1 MTQKSLPFASGFV
14 LSNRDFGSIVHFEKR
29 ALPNGLWWWS
39 DSFVDED
46 QASAE
51 NGDFLIIRG
60 HWASGSED
68 GKDDPSAHRLLR
80 LAQESI
86 ELFED
91 ELDYLCGRYLIV
103 LHLHGKPGS
112 TMTQLETGRCITRLT
127 SQLRLPTCTF

>member
-14 LSNRDFGSIVHFEKR
+14 LSNRDFGSIAHFEKR

-60 HWASGSED
+60 ALGFGLGGWKGCPFGTSPFAVG
-68 GKDDPSAHRLLR
+68 
-80 LAQESI
+80 
-86 ELFED
+86 
-91 ELDYLCGRYLIV
+91 
-103 LHLHGKPGS
+103 
-112 TMTQLETGRCITRLT
+112 TRVD
-127 SQLRLPTCTF
+127 